1 MEDFLDGGIET
12 AMAFKGL
19 PIGVGNGLAQ
29 HDGFLLSAGDAPAAP
44 GCEHTAGAVEQVL
57 LPGGRN
63 HLDAAAGVAEL
74 VPKLAV
80 GGLPGPSV
88 GGGPGA
94 LGVKRLKESRSR
106 QRPAS
111 QAQP

>member
-29 HDGFLLSAGDAPAAP
+29 HDGFLLGAGDAPAAP

-63 HLDAAAGVAEL
+63 TSMRR
-74 VPKLAV
+74 P
-80 GGLPGPSV
+80 
-88 GGGPGA
+88 
-94 LGVKRLKESRSR
+94 ESRSL
-106 QRPAS
+106 S
-111 QAQP
+111 QSWRWAGYLAQVSGEDREPLE